1 VSTKSTRGR
10 LASDVKALTTARKQ
24 ATDRRRSAL
33 RWVLSL
39 GSMLAIFGYIFWD
52 QVPIEIVAREILN
65 ANPWWLLVAIIVT
78 VLHRV
83 LMALK
88 WWVILRGEGARLGVF
103 YLTMVTFVGYFV
115 GFLVPGALGIEVVR
129 VWYLSRDHAAGNLGL
144 ASALIDRATSMA
156 SLAALAL
163 GGLLVFDVQIPGRT
177 VIIAACLL
185 VLALF
190 VLATLVSPWLSR
202 WLAALAPLAGASWLA
217 RLRLKMHHL
226 VLTLSNMQGRVS
238 VVLQSLGIG
247 IAAQIVRG
255 IIVYIV
261 FVALG
266 RYDLFAVSLVLAPI
280 VMFVAMVPLG
290 INSTAVAAGA
300 TLFFLEPLG
309 VSPETS
315 VSSVMLLGI
324 LAFVMIPIGALCFAA
339 SGYWRTGPGA
349 QNVAEP
355 SNVSPVTPDA

>member
-1 VSTKSTRGR
+1 
-10 LASDVKALTTARKQ
+10 
-24 ATDRRRSAL
+24 
-33 RWVLSL
+33 
-39 GSMLAIFGYIFWD
+39 
-52 QVPIEIVAREILN
+52 
-65 ANPWWLLVAIIVT
+65 
-78 VLHRV
+78 
-83 LMALK
+83 
-88 WWVILRGEGARLGVF
+88 
-103 YLTMVTFVGYFV
+103 
-115 GFLVPGALGIEVVR
+115 
-129 VWYLSRDHAAGNLGL
+129 
-144 ASALIDRATSMA
+144 
-156 SLAALAL
+156 
-163 GGLLVFDVQIPGRT
+163 
-177 VIIAACLL
+177 
-185 VLALF
+185 
-190 VLATLVSPWLSR
+190 VSPWLSR

-247 IAAQIVRG
+247 IAAQVVRG